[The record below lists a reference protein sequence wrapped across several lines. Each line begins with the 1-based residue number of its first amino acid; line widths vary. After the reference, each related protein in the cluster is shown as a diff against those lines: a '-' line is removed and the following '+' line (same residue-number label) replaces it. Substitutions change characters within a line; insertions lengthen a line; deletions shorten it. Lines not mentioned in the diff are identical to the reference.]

1 MSSTIFFVA
10 LVIRVSNN
18 LVMTNVNT
26 NTNVPNIN
34 IPTASIEPMY
44 HMKRN
49 VAAAPISPKRL
60 GESNTDE
67 ARAMAR
73 INEITKEVLNPMA
86 IMLAYKKGERDFSL
100 SNYFSGE
107 EGEIFLSSNTI
118 YKERL
123 PFNLLQTEYEQLTDR
138 SRVFG
143 TFLQSEL

>member
-1 MSSTIFFVA
+1 
-10 LVIRVSNN
+10 
-18 LVMTNVNT
+18 
-26 NTNVPNIN
+26 
-34 IPTASIEPMY
+34 
-44 HMKRN
+44 MKHQ
-49 VAAAPISPKRL
+49 AP

-73 INEITKEVLNPMA
+73 INEITKEVLNPMV

-123 PFNLLQTEYEQLTDR
+123 LSNLLQTEYEQLTDR
-138 SRVFG
+138 SRIFG